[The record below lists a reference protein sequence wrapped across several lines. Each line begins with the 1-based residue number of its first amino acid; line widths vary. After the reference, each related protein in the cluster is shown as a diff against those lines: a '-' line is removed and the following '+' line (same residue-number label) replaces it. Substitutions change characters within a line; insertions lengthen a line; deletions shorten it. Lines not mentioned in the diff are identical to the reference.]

1 MTIKEEPSSAC
12 PPNSDLFSRPF
23 PTSIEV
29 GRRIRAAR
37 KKRGWTIAEMAEAGG
52 IKAVVIGSYERG
64 SRNMPLSRLGEIAA
78 ILNVDVRYLLGEP
91 QLEAEIT
98 STLMLDLRALAR
110 PSISRSDLRT
120 AFINFSA
127 GIVKVRGDWNGEI
140 LSLRKSDL
148 DSLAY
153 ATSTA
158 STELLKWLKENHYL
172 ITELNRS
179 LLK

>member
-1 MTIKEEPSSAC
+1 
-12 PPNSDLFSRPF
+12 
-23 PTSIEV
+23 
-29 GRRIRAAR
+29 
-37 KKRGWTIAEMAEAGG
+37 
-52 IKAVVIGSYERG
+52 
-64 SRNMPLSRLGEIAA
+64 MPLSRLGEIAA
-78 ILNVDVRYLLGEP
+78 ILNVDVQYLLGEP
-91 QLEAEIT
+91 QLKAEIT

-127 GIVKVRGDWNGEI
+127 GIVKVRSDWNGEI

-158 STELLKWLKENHYL
+158 STELLKWLKENKYL
-172 ITELNRS
+172 ITELNRP